1 VEFSHGPPRSAILR
15 GHPSGVQSAVLEG
28 KAGACDQVPHRAGD
42 EHFPRAS
49 AILMSDLVR
58 DRIERLT
65 SGSGTVSRP
74 EVSRDGS
81 RVGFSS
87 DAPDETDD
95 DPDGG
100 TDVFVVDLEGDSPP
114 GDRVVLRAPANGIQL
129 PLAAPTSVTF
139 RWTALGLPGLTQY
152 ALEITGVNRA
162 FANPNGTEPDATN
175 GFGGAGLALLSP
187 GTRTTLDVIIPP
199 GVAPGNYQVRVVGLT
214 ATFQPV
220 GRFRD
225 AITLVLGVVP
235 IPPDAQPT
243 ITTPAP
249 NSPLAL
255 GGPVQIVWSVVPGR
269 PVPPGSQRP
278 GAAVREP
285 QRHQSGSRRAG
296 QLRDPRHGGVRHSPG
311 NAPPGHVPDA
321 SDQPQRDRP
330 AGGDLQRCRDG
341 RHPVARAPRPGLIP
355 CPSPRAPPNRAKGVS
370 RP

>member
-1 VEFSHGPPRSAILR
+1 VTTGGQP
-15 GHPSGVQSAVLEG
+15 GDGPSGDPAFSGDGRVVVFATAATNLT
-28 KAGACDQVPHRAGD
+28 GAAAAQRAPGPILQI
-42 EHFPRAS
+42 PRAS

-129 PLAAPTSVTF
+129 PLAAPTPVTF

-220 GRFRD
+220 GRFSD

-255 GGPVQIVWSVVPGR
+255 GGPVQIVWSVVPGVAQYRLEVSGPGR
-269 PVPPGSQRP
+269 PFANPNGTNPDPGALGSFVIPGTVVSATVPATLPPGTYQMRVISLNGTGQP
-278 GAAVREP
+278 VGTFSDAVTVVI
-285 QRHQSGSRRAG
+285 Q
-296 QLRDPRHGGVRHSPG
+296 
-311 NAPPGHVPDA
+311 
-321 SDQPQRDRP
+321 
-330 AGGDLQRCRDG
+330 
-341 RHPVARAPRPGLIP
+341 
-355 CPSPRAPPNRAKGVS
+355 
-370 RP
+370 